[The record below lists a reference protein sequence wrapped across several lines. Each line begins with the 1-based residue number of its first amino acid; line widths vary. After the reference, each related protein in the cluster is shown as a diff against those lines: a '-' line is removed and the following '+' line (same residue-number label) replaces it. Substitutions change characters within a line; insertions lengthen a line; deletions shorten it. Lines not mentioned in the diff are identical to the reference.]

1 MYSSHNAGIM
11 QSIVLGDR
19 SGLDDDVKMLYQKNG
34 ISHILAI
41 SALHVSLVGM
51 CIYDFLKRKTG
62 RIVSACISTFLILSY
77 LCMTGYSAS
86 ASRAVI
92 MILVYM
98 LADVLGRTSDGANTL
113 GIATVI
119 LLWINP
125 YNIVNS
131 AFWLSFLAM
140 SGIIFV
146 KPLLSDDKSILI
158 YVKRPDKKHITF
170 KQMIVFGLADSIITG
185 ISITITTLPVMLV
198 ISGQVPV
205 ISLFLN
211 IIVIPLMSVIM
222 MSGIFTGITGMF
234 SIGAACFLQVLVGIY
249 LISIMC
255 FVKSH
260 HILNML

>member
-1 MYSSHNAGIM
+1 MA
-11 QSIVLGDR
+11 
-19 SGLDDDVKMLYQKNG
+19 
-34 ISHILAI
+34 
-41 SALHVSLVGM
+41 
-51 CIYDFLKRKTG
+51 
-62 RIVSACISTFLILSY
+62 SACFSILISY

-158 YVKRPDKKHITF
+158 YVKRPDKKNA
-170 KQMIVFGLADSIITG
+170 G
-185 ISITITTLPVMLV
+185 
-198 ISGQVPV
+198 
-205 ISLFLN
+205 
-211 IIVIPLMSVIM
+211 
-222 MSGIFTGITGMF
+222 F
-234 SIGAACFLQVLVGIY
+234 SINFIQNRFSCTACVLQLRHFGNSYIW
-249 LISIMC
+249 SGP
-255 FVKSH
+255 
-260 HILNML
+260 